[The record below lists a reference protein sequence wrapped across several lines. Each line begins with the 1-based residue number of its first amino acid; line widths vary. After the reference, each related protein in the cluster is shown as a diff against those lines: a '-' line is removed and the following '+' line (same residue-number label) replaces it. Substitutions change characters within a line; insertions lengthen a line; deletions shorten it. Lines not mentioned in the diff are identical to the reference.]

1 MAKKNCETKFYGESL
16 IFIISQ
22 PRAGSTLLQYILAG
36 HHSIHTSTEP
46 WLMLHPIYALRKN
59 GFNAEYNSDWAQ
71 IGLQD
76 FLEFQLGGDETYYQ
90 ALRAFSKILYQN
102 VLDKSGKYFFLDKTP
117 RYYLIIPELYRLF
130 PEAKFIILLR
140 NPLAV
145 LHSMITTWIKT
156 DWYLLA
162 NFAIDLLVAP
172 NCLIEASKTLANNT
186 AVISYESLVT
196 EPENTIKKL
205 VHQLNIQTETLD
217 YSQMLNYG
225 NKNLKGRFG
234 DPIGVKKHTAPVT
247 NSLDSWKTLAD
258 NPQTRHFAITY
269 LEELG
274 AETIENLGYSYKEL
288 KEDISSASNFKSS
301 NQVIPW
307 HIATRPYMELT
318 IKEKLI
324 VKKVM
329 AIQSKGTW
337 RGNFEFT
344 KDLFSA
350 WLNRTIGSQF

>member
-1 MAKKNCETKFYGESL
+1 MKQIGSNGQNL
-16 IFIISQ
+16 IFLISQ
-22 PRAGSTLLQYILAG
+22 PRAGSTLLQRILSNHPDIYTA
-36 HHSIHTSTEP
+36 TEP
-46 WLMLHPIYALRKN
+46 WIMLHPIYALRET
-59 GFNAEYNSDWAQ
+59 GQSAEYNSRWAQ
-71 IGLQD
+71 IALQD
-76 FLEFQLGGDETYYQ
+76 FLKYEVNGVETYYE
-90 ALRAFSKILYQN
+90 ALRAFSRVLYQE
-102 VLDKSGKYFFLDKTP
+102 VLTSSKKKFFLDKTP

-145 LHSMITTWIKT
+145 LHSIITTWIKT

-186 AVISYESLVT
+186 AVISYESFVT

-205 VHQLNIQTETLD
+205 FLQLNIQTETLD

-225 NKNLKGRFG
+225 NNNLKGRFG

-288 KEDISSASNFKSS
+288 KEDVIPASNFKSS

-307 HIATRPYMELT
+307 HIATRPYMELS
-318 IKEKLI
+318 INEKLI